1 MTQLFDVPFAPDDRE
16 IAGQL
21 LANAKLS
28 PAAESAIEDLAA
40 SLIEAIRT
48 ENAHSG
54 VVETLLHKYAVS
66 TKEGVALMML
76 AEAALRVDDSLTADL
91 LIEDKI
97 VQGGF
102 GERAPPS
109 DDAIEFV
116 SRLLFRLANEIVTL
130 GDNTEDVLTLVTKRL
145 GMPAVR
151 GAVRQA
157 IKLIANHFVL
167 GQTISKALQ
176 RARSSGRSAAS
187 YSFDMLG
194 EAARTR
200 ADAENYFRA
209 YSAAI
214 QAVGSELGI
223 GSTPFRP
230 GISVKLSALHP
241 RFDAR
246 QSARVRAELVP
257 LILELA
263 QMARNR
269 DLQLTVDAEEADR
282 LELSLEVIGEVIAHP
297 SLRGW
302 DGLGMAVQAY
312 QKRAHAVIDWAAS
325 AANSFNRRLCIRL
338 VKGAYWDTE
347 IKRAQERGLEG
358 FPVFTR
364 KSLTDLNYMSCVEK
378 LLGLRDRIYP
388 QFATH
393 NALTVASII
402 QRAGDNHH
410 FEFQRLHGMGN
421 SLYRALESRFPD
433 IHCRTYAP
441 VGGHRD
447 LLAYLVRRL
456 LENGANSSFVA
467 VLSDR
472 SVPVQLLIRHPA
484 EVLQDETHAKHP
496 KIRSP
501 SEMFAPSRRN
511 SQGIE
516 FGHRPSIDRL
526 LAEIK
531 SNSGQA
537 DVGPIC
543 DGSLQDGA
551 GRLALSPIDRTTVI
565 GRVIDADR
573 QVAER
578 AVQAAKAGFTAW
590 RQTPVDVRARTLDRA
605 ADIIESRRARLIY
618 LLQAEG
624 GKTID
629 DAFAEVREAVD
640 FCRFYAAEARRLLGA
655 CVSLPGPV
663 GERNELRRTGRGVFI
678 SISPWNFPLA
688 IFIGQIAAA
697 LVAGNTVVAKPAE
710 QTPTIAFEAV
720 QILYEAG
727 VPNSA
732 LQFVPG
738 DGSVGEH
745 LVGAHAVA
753 GVAFTGSVD
762 VARHINRQLAA
773 KDGPIVPL
781 IAETGGINA
790 MIVDATA
797 LPEQVADDVIAS
809 CFRSAGQ
816 RCSALRVLYIQQEVA
831 DQIIEKI
838 IGAARELVIGDPR
851 FLETDIGPIIDTDAQ
866 QSLLAAIETLKTTA
880 TLLYEGNGVPQ
891 IGSFIAPHIFE
902 LLPGERVTS
911 ELFGPILQVVRYR
924 QTDLDSVCNE
934 IENTQFG
941 LTLGLHS
948 RIDTVV
954 NRVLSRHLAGNV
966 YVNRNMIG
974 AVVGSQPFG
983 GHGLSGTGPKAGGP
997 RYLLRFTNEETTT
1010 VNTTAAG
1017 GNASLLGIS
1026 E

>member
-1 MTQLFDVPFAPDDRE
+1 MTLSFDVPFAPDDRE
-16 IAGQL
+16 IASEL
-21 LANAKLS
+21 LAKAKLS
-28 PAAESAIEDLAA
+28 PAAESTIEDLAA
-40 SLIEAIRT
+40 SLVEAIRT
-48 ENAHSG
+48 DSTHAG
-54 VVETLLHKYAVS
+54 LVETLLRKYAVS
-66 TKEGVALMML
+66 TKEGIALMML
-76 AEAALRVDDSLTADL
+76 AEAALRVEDSPTADL
-91 LIEDKI
+91 LIQDKI

-102 GERAPPS
+102 GERAPS
-109 DDAIEFV
+109 SEGAIEFI
-116 SRLLFRLANEIVTL
+116 SRLFFRIANDIVTA
-130 GDNTEDVLTLVTKRL
+130 GDNVDIITLATKRF
-145 GMPAVR
+145 GVPAVR

-167 GQTISKALQ
+167 GETISQALQ

-200 ADAENYFRA
+200 ADAENYFQA
-209 YSAAI
+209 YSNAI
-214 QAVGSELGI
+214 QAIGSERGT
-223 GSTPFRP
+223 GSMPFRP

-241 RFDAR
+241 RFEAR

-257 LILELA
+257 IVLALA

-269 DLQLTVDAEEADR
+269 DLQFTVDAEEADR
-282 LELSLEVIGEVIAHP
+282 LELSLEVIGDVIAHP
-297 SLRGW
+297 SLGGW
-302 DGLGMAVQAY
+302 DGFGMAVQAY
-312 QKRAHAVIDWAAS
+312 QKRAHAVIEWVAS
-325 AANSFNRRLCIRL
+325 AAHGLNRRLCIRL

-378 LLGLRDRIYP
+378 LFDLRDRIYP

-402 QRAGDNHH
+402 QRAGENQS

-421 SLYRALESRFPD
+421 SLYRALESRFPG
-433 IHCRTYAP
+433 ISCRTYAP
-441 VGGHRD
+441 VGNYRD

-467 VLSDR
+467 ALSDR
-472 SVPVQLLIRHPA
+472 SVPIQLLIRHPA
-484 EVLQDETHAKHP
+484 DILQDATRATHP
-496 KIRSP
+496 TLRRPGEI
-501 SEMFAPSRRN
+501 FAPHRRN

-516 FGHRPSIDRL
+516 FGHRASAGKL
-526 LAEIK
+526 LDEIPG
-531 SNSGQA
+531 NSKQIN
-537 DVGPIC
+537 VGPIC

-551 GRLALSPIDRTTVI
+551 PRSALSPIDGTTVI
-565 GRVIDADR
+565 GHVVDATPETVD
-573 QVAER
+573 R
-578 AVQAAKAGFTAW
+578 AVQAAKGGFPAW
-590 RQTPVDVRARTLDRA
+590 RQIATDVRAQTLERA
-605 ADIIESRRARLIY
+605 ADIIENRRARLIY
-618 LLQAEG
+618 LLQAEA
-624 GKTID
+624 GKTVD

-640 FCRFYAAEARRLLGA
+640 FCRFYAAEGRRLLGRRM
-655 CVSLPGPV
+655 SLPGPV
-663 GERNELRRTGRGVFI
+663 GEHNELGCTGRGVFV

-697 LVAGNTVVAKPAE
+697 LMAGNTVVAKPAE
-710 QTPTIAFEAV
+710 QTPVIAFEAV
-720 QILYEAG
+720 NILHEAG
-727 VPNSA
+727 VPTCA
-732 LQFVPG
+732 LHLVTG
-738 DGSVGEH
+738 DGSIGEH
-745 LVGAHAVA
+745 LVGADAVA
-753 GVAFTGSVD
+753 GVVFTGSGD
-762 VARHINRQLAA
+762 VARRINRTLAM

-797 LPEQVADDVIAS
+797 LPEQVADDVVAS

-816 RCSALRVLYIQQEVA
+816 RCSALRILYIQEDVA
-831 DQIIEKI
+831 DQMIDKI
-838 IGAARELVIGDPR
+838 VGAARELVIGDPR
-851 FLETDIGPIIDTDAQ
+851 LLRTDIGPIIDIDAQ
-866 QSLLAAIETLKTTA
+866 QNLLSGIKTLKA
-880 TLLYEGNGVPQ
+880 KGTLLYKGHSVPLS
-891 IGSFIAPHIFE
+891 GTFVAPHIFE
-902 LLPGERVTS
+902 LTQGERLS
-911 ELFGPILQVVRYR
+911 HELFGPILQIVRYR
-924 QTDLDSVCNE
+924 KTDFDSICTD

-941 LTLGLHS
+941 LTLGVHS

-954 NRVLSRHLAGNV
+954 NRVVSRHLAGNI

-997 RYLLRFTNEETTT
+997 HYLLRFTNEETIT

-1017 GNASLLGIS
+1017 GNASLLGMS